1 MPTANQLTH
10 KILSYLRIPV
20 FITFYFY
27 LPLSG
32 SGYVYSSE
40 SNLTSIHRMQ
50 NIRIEDR
57 ESINQKILN
66 KINTYEKLSKDL
78 KNKREIKKQLE
89 AEKLRLLEAL
99 IFGQDSLKTNLAQRT
114 NIIRKN
120 LDIIYKFI
128 EKDYPIKK
136 LERLKTIK
144 NLQTELKKSVLSPSL
159 MEEFYNILHNE
170 IELSQEDQVRT
181 EIITIFDDDIKVV
194 AFNIGRI
201 GYYFINEDKKL
212 AGIFSPNLQE
222 WKLVDFEVYADNFK
236 EAIYTIKNTLSARYI
251 ILPVEVSSNANVE

>member
-1 MPTANQLTH
+1 MLTANQLTH

-32 SGYVYSSE
+32 TGYVYSSE

-50 NIRIEDR
+50 DIRIEDR
-57 ESINQKILN
+57 ESINQEILSKIS
-66 KINTYEKLSKDL
+66 TYEKLSKDL

-89 AEKLRLLEAL
+89 AEKVRLLEAL
-99 IFGQDSLKTNLAQRT
+99 IFGQDSLKTNLTQRT
-114 NIIRKN
+114 NIIRKK

-144 NLQTELKKSVLSPSL
+144 NLQTELKKSALSPSL

-194 AFNIGRI
+194 TFNIGRI

-222 WKLVDFEVYADNFK
+222 WKLVDFEIYADNFK
-236 EAIYTIKNTLSARYI
+236 EAIDTIKNTLSARYI